1 MIAITLWKY
10 IMNGYCVS
18 SNNLIVFCCLG
29 TFRNTAHHF
38 LDILLCQSCE
48 KKLKAVL
55 VCQLINTKTIPIC
68 LKFFFAFQFQGKVW
82 LSAVIATL
90 YDEVKQALFENKKIR
105 DKSLLES
112 LRVDKFF
119 KTFSNGSL
127 IFSDL
132 SFKAT
137 ISLSLKLLN
146 MLQHQGILIWRF
158 FHVGVLPS
166 NKWIPG
172 GLLLS

>member
-68 LKFFFAFQFQGKVW
+68 LKFFFTFQFQGKVW
-82 LSAVIATL
+82 LSAVITAL
-90 YDEVKQALFENKKIR
+90 YDEVKQALFEDKKMNFLNSWIR
-105 DKSLLES
+105 MNSSKIFLMVPSFSKIYHLE
-112 LRVDKFF
+112 
-119 KTFSNGSL
+119 
-127 IFSDL
+127 
-132 SFKAT
+132 
-137 ISLSLKLLN
+137 
-146 MLQHQGILIWRF
+146 LQ
-158 FHVGVLPS
+158 FHCR
-166 NKWIPG
+166 
-172 GLLLS
+172 